1 MRIAIVDDIKEERDK
16 LADVL
21 TKQLSRRGIHVNLF
35 EFENGEDFLIA
46 AKERPFTVVFLDIY
60 MSGANGIETARE
72 LRTFD
77 SDALLI
83 FTTTSTDHALDGF
96 KVRAMHY
103 LVKPYPENEISD
115 LIDEVLSRIPD
126 SGKYIDIKVNGSNVQ
141 VPFRHIIYAEHFSHM
156 IHIHTTGGKELITRQ
171 SFEAFTASL
180 KMDPRFYL
188 CSRGVV
194 INLEHA
200 VDFDGA
206 RLSWTMKPGFPSAGS
221 WLKMQDRLLWIFCFK
236 GDIEYEYYIKT
247 CSGAYGNDFWS
258 VPCLS
263 AGTDISETTA
273 RQTGCMACTSSG
285 RNLSPGR
292 RILLLS

>member
-21 TKQLSRRGIHVNLF
+21 TKQLSRRGIHVNLY
-35 EFENGEDFLIA
+35 EFENGEDFLNA

-60 MSGANGIETARE
+60 MNVANGIETARE
-72 LRTFD
+72 LRIFD

-103 LVKPYPENEISD
+103 LVKPYPKNEISD

-156 IHIHTTGGKELITRQ
+156 IHIDHPPVLRSLYCIPENGSKILSLQQRRCDQ
-171 SFEAFTASL
+171 S
-180 KMDPRFYL
+180 
-188 CSRGVV
+188 
-194 INLEHA
+194 
-200 VDFDGA
+200 
-206 RLSWTMKPGFPSAGS
+206 GS
-221 WLKMQDRLLWIFCFK
+221 C
-236 GDIEYEYYIKT
+236 
-247 CSGAYGNDFWS
+247 C
-258 VPCLS
+258 
-263 AGTDISETTA
+263 
-273 RQTGCMACTSSG
+273 
-285 RNLSPGR
+285 
-292 RILLLS
+292 